1 MGEMFRHA
9 RALFALAWVLAV
21 SGAARAEATRSAD
34 ALFDE
39 GSGLL
44 KAGRVEEACVKL
56 GESQSV
62 EPAIGTLGLLAYCH
76 EQLGKL
82 ATAMREYGQVAELA
96 HLASQGAREK
106 VARERVADLASRVTR
121 LSIALSDRSDGLEV
135 YLDGRRLSEI
145 ELGAS
150 TPVDPGIF
158 ELQARAK
165 GFESWRQSLTIP
177 ADGSTLRVIVPR
189 LQPMAAAPV
198 AAGASM
204 PTATPVARR
213 DSGLRR
219 PAIWA
224 SVGVGVAGLAVGSAF
239 GLSAMAARSDASP
252 HCQGNR
258 CDQVGVDARDRAFDR
273 ARVSTIA
280 FGVAAV
286 GVAAGAILIFTGEH
300 EVPRQQAA
308 LSVVPGGAAV
318 SWERR
323 F

>member
-1 MGEMFRHA
+1 MFRHA
-9 RALFALAWVLAV
+9 RALFALALVLV
-21 SGAARAEATRSAD
+21 ISGAARAEAPRSAD

-44 KAGRVEEACVKL
+44 KAGRIEEACVKL
-56 GESQSV
+56 AESQSV

-82 ATAMREYGQVAELA
+82 ATAMREYGEVAELA

-106 VARERVADLASRVTR
+106 VARERVAALASRVTR
-121 LSIALSDRSDGLEV
+121 LSIALSERSDGLEV
-135 YLDGRRLSEI
+135 YLDARRLGES

-150 TPVDPGIF
+150 TPVDSGTF

-165 GFESWRQSLTIP
+165 GFDSWRQSLTIP
-177 ADGSTLRVIVPR
+177 ADGSTLRVVVPR
-189 LQPMAAAPV
+189 LQRTAAAAVV
-198 AAGASM
+198 AVASK
-204 PTATPVARR
+204 PTTTPVTRR
-213 DSGLRR
+213 DAAPRR
-219 PAIWA
+219 PAVWV
-224 SVGVGVAGLAVGSAF
+224 SVGVCVAGLAVGSAF
-239 GLSAMAARSDASP
+239 GLSAMAARSDADP

-258 CDQVGVDARDRAFDR
+258 CDQAGVDARDRAIDR

-286 GVAAGAILIFTGEH
+286 GAAAGAILILTERR